1 MHLQVGGLLDGA
13 KSLNVSSN
21 GTVVESAEAAADDG
35 ANPLVEAGLGR
46 MEKRNGTYFYLS
58 PPPMPPPPSA
68 PPSPAPNCTGN
79 ATAGGGGGN
88 ATGGNGTAGC
98 AAAAG
103 TAAAQREA
111 EAAADFDAITAP
123 VLPGASRPGWC
134 TYTNLTRCEA
144 TQVKVTT
151 PALSLS
157 IALVDTSHFELGRYV
172 RINAGHPTE
181 EDARIVGFGRRLTA
195 AEIDDL
201 ALASARDAAE
211 SAKETV
217 AFGGKPIRSTAAGAS
232 ALLLAADARAAREA
246 PEWDVTFARMHGG
259 ASFLETAASATAAA
273 AAALRPL
280 FEREGSM
287 LRGPAAAASGT
298 AKRVAPRAPR
308 LPADGGGALLDASGG
323 VRPPEA
329 PEDGGSQSSLLAM
342 ARAAA
347 ERVHGRSLMQII
359 NLSQPL
365 RFAHRRGESVRGRS
379 PPRGTRPPPPASR
392 LPHLRSSPPSPLALV
407 AQVLM
412 LPDSTHR
419 IRAIPG
425 LQHQLPAR
433 RYTQQGGLRSPP
445 APPPT
450 AEAIARQAQQASM
463 LDPGAHLAPPPS
475 PPADVARAAAKQH
488 EQQQGAHASAQADA
502 RRTYDDAA
510 EEYTYGGDDEPKPAP
525 GGGSVALFGNATN
538 ASGTAQQASTAGG
551 SAVWRKFD
559 DARSLGAPAIATATA
574 AALCLCVCVVA
585 WVRSSSQR
593 ARRRRDLEDVESV
606 FQTEVWRKLE

>member
-1 MHLQVGGLLDGA
+1 MGGPLDGA

-21 GTVVESAEAAADDG
+21 GTVVESAEAAADD

-68 PPSPAPNCTGN
+68 PPSPAPNCTGD
-79 ATAGGGGGN
+79 ATAGGGGN

-98 AAAAG
+98 AAAG
-103 TAAAQREA
+103 TEAAQREA

-280 FEREGSM
+280 FEREGGM
-287 LRGPAAAASGT
+287 LRGPAAAAST
-298 AKRVAPRAPR
+298 SSKRVAPRAPSSPPTAAAPSSTQR
-308 LPADGGGALLDASGG
+308 R
-323 VRPPEA
+323 RPPET

-365 RFAHRRGESVRGRS
+365 RFAHRARIGARA
-379 PPRGTRPPPPASR
+379 PR
-392 LPHLRSSPPSPLALV
+392 PHAGHALHPRHPPSPTPAAYPLPSLV
-407 AQVLM
+407 A
-412 LPDSTHR
+412 R
-419 IRAIPG
+419 
-425 LQHQLPAR
+425 
-433 RYTQQGGLRSPP
+433 
-445 APPPT
+445 
-450 AEAIARQAQQASM
+450 
-463 LDPGAHLAPPPS
+463 
-475 PPADVARAAAKQH
+475 
-488 EQQQGAHASAQADA
+488 
-502 RRTYDDAA
+502 
-510 EEYTYGGDDEPKPAP
+510 
-525 GGGSVALFGNATN
+525 
-538 ASGTAQQASTAGG
+538 
-551 SAVWRKFD
+551 
-559 DARSLGAPAIATATA
+559 
-574 AALCLCVCVVA
+574 C
-585 WVRSSSQR
+585 
-593 ARRRRDLEDVESV
+593 
-606 FQTEVWRKLE
+606 

>member
-1 MHLQVGGLLDGA
+1 
-13 KSLNVSSN
+13 
-21 GTVVESAEAAADDG
+21 
-35 ANPLVEAGLGR
+35 
-46 MEKRNGTYFYLS
+46 
-58 PPPMPPPPSA
+58 MPPPPSA

-79 ATAGGGGGN
+79 ATAGGGN
-88 ATGGNGTAGC
+88 ATGGSGTAGC

-103 TAAAQREA
+103 AEAAQREA

-211 SAKETV
+211 SAKETI

-280 FEREGSM
+280 FEREGGM
-287 LRGPAAAASGT
+287 LRGPAAAAST
-298 AKRVAPRAPR
+298 SSKRVAPRAPR

-323 VRPPEA
+323 VRPPET

-365 RFAHRRGESVRGRS
+365 RFAHRRGESVRGPAR
-379 PPRGTRPPPPASR
+379 PHAGHALHPPPSR
-392 LPHLRSSPPSPLALV
+392 LPTPAAHAFSPL
-407 AQVLM
+407 
-412 LPDSTHR
+412 PSS
-419 IRAIPG
+419 
-425 LQHQLPAR
+425 R
-433 RYTQQGGLRSPP
+433 R
-445 APPPT
+445 
-450 AEAIARQAQQASM
+450 
-463 LDPGAHLAPPPS
+463 
-475 PPADVARAAAKQH
+475 
-488 EQQQGAHASAQADA
+488 
-502 RRTYDDAA
+502 
-510 EEYTYGGDDEPKPAP
+510 
-525 GGGSVALFGNATN
+525 
-538 ASGTAQQASTAGG
+538 
-551 SAVWRKFD
+551 
-559 DARSLGAPAIATATA
+559 
-574 AALCLCVCVVA
+574 C
-585 WVRSSSQR
+585 
-593 ARRRRDLEDVESV
+593 
-606 FQTEVWRKLE
+606 